1 MYCEYVIRNNAK
13 SRIQNKWKGPLQKFH
28 PGKLLTPYMSQR
40 HWMIMHFYISI
51 SCRLKGE
58 Y

>member
-1 MYCEYVIRNNAK
+1 MYCKYVIRNNAK

-28 PGKLLTPYMSQR
+28 PAKLLTPYMSQR
-40 HWMIMHFYISI
+40 RSMIMHFCISI